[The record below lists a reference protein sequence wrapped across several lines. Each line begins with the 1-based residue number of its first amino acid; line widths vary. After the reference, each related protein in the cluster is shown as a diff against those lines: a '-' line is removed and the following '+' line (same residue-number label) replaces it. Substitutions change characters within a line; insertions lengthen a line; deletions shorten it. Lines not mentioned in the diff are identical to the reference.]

1 MWLSFQVALHEEQS
15 ASLSKEMFKVREELE
30 KTKKEKAK
38 LERAKSTTK
47 MLKETKVVPEERY
60 CKLEA
65 DYNQALQMIGVS
77 CLFTSTPCI
86 PHSPTCASTFQAAGL

>member
-1 MWLSFQVALHEEQS
+1 M
-15 ASLSKEMFKVREELE
+15 SLSKEMFKVREELE

-38 LERAKSTTK
+38 LERAKSTLTGLAERK
-47 MLKETKVVPEERY
+47 IVPEEKY

-65 DYNQALQMIGVS
+65 DYDQALQKIAVS

-86 PHSPTCASTFQAAGL
+86 PHSPTCFQAARL